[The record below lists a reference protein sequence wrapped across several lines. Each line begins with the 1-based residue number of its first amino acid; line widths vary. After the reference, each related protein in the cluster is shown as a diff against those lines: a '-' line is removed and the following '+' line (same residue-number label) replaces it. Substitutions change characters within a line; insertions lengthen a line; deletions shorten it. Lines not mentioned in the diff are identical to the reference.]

1 MDKGKCDGDGERW
14 LKDINRMWGCNGSFQ
29 VEKPGSG
36 GGERGRFRRED
47 LFWAHKFAILVRFST
62 WIYAP
67 RIQKIP
73 GPDKY
78 VWNLQAC
85 NQNLMRSDREGV

>member
-1 MDKGKCDGDGERW
+1 MAERYQQDVGLQW
-14 LKDINRMWGCNGSFQ
+14 IISQ

-36 GGERGRFRRED
+36 SGEEGRFRSEED
-47 LFWAHKFAILVRFST
+47 LFCTQASVILVIFHMDICTS
-62 WIYAP
+62 
-67 RIQKIP
+67 IQKIP

-85 NQNLMRSDREGV
+85 NQNFTRSDREGV